1 MKDDLRDERPGFP
14 EVCHGV
20 PPTLV
25 AASSDRASGRPPVGA
40 RRHRRRPGSAVCR
53 RIWINRNISLT
64 ALDARE
70 VAAYL
75 LAATDELDALSEVR
89 GDDIRVDD
97 VSHVCRAVSDQ
108 RPHCDRCNYE
118 RRSRSRQMG
127 GPGADLAGAPT
138 ITGRAAVTA
147 HLQRSVVAALA
158 ALGLAADGTGSP

>member
-1 MKDDLRDERPGFP
+1 VHVDIAGDQ
-14 EVCHGV
+14 
-20 PPTLV
+20 
-25 AASSDRASGRPPVGA
+25 GA
-40 RRHRRRPGSAVCR
+40 DGGVCR

-75 LAATDELDALSEVR
+75 LAAADELDALSEVR

-108 RPHCDRCNYE
+108 RPHCDRRNYE
-118 RRSRSRQMG
+118 RRSRSRQTG

-147 HLQRSVVAALA
+147 HLPRSVVAALA
-158 ALGLAADGTGSP
+158 ALGLAADRTSSP